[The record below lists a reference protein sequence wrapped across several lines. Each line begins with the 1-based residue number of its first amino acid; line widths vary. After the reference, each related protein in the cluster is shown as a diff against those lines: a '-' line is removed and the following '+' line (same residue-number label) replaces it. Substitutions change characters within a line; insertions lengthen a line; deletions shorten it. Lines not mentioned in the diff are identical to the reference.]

1 VSERN
6 LTPLFRFLTAA
17 GLVLAAAG
25 VFLLYRNHQR
35 EMAVEDAQVAGLLEE
50 MRKLEAGAPGGTWI
64 DLEPFDLPRQAGLAE
79 ELRKKSELAYHLR
92 PRNLDAICYRGIY
105 IQRAGEVRR
114 AIAYYGRAISLYQ
127 DSAKG
132 HILLSNAYRRNRQLD
147 EAMTQARTAVQMAPA
162 DPAAHDSLGSI
173 LAEKQQ
179 WAQAAAEYRT
189 AIERDPAFFPA
200 YNNLGFALL
209 RQGNPAEAIDSF
221 RRALELNPRSAVAL
235 TNWGRAL
242 EEQGKTDEAIERY
255 RKATELDPGYVD
267 GRIALAD
274 ALLDQGKM
282 TEALEQYKIAR
293 QITRRLRPDA
303 GEKKRS
309 GQTSVSLVP

>member
-6 LTPLFRFLTAA
+6 DSSLFRFLAA
-17 GLVLAAAG
+17 LGLLLAAAG
-25 VFLLYRNHQR
+25 IVFLYKNHQR
-35 EMAVEDAQVAGLLEE
+35 EMAVEDAKVAVLLEE
-50 MRKLEAGAPGGTWI
+50 IRKLEAGAPGALGGTWI

-79 ELRKKSELAYHLR
+79 ELRKKTELAYHLR
-92 PRNLDAICYRGIY
+92 PRDLDAICYRGVY

-127 DSAKG
+127 DSVKG
-132 HILLSNAYRRNRQLD
+132 HILLSTAYRRNGQLD
-147 EAMTQARTAVQMAPA
+147 EAMTQARTAITMAPGDA
-162 DPAAHDSLGSI
+162 AAHDSLGSI
-173 LAEKQQ
+173 LAEKQK
-179 WAQAAAEYRT
+179 WAEAAAEYRT

-209 RQGNPAEAIDSF
+209 RQGKPAEAIDSF
-221 RRALELNPRSAVAL
+221 RRALRLNPRSAVAL

-255 RKATELDPGYVD
+255 RKATEIDPGYAD

-282 TEALEQYKIAR
+282 PEALEQYKIAR
-293 QITRRLRPDA
+293 QLRPDL
-303 GEKKRS
+303 GKKKRS